1 MGDGCHILKKILF
14 SSLKKIR
21 EEYKSL
27 FNFSLDLIF
36 VHDLKGNFLDANDI
50 ALKTLGYTKEEILNL
65 SFKDLMN
72 KDQARMAFDMI
83 YQAVEK
89 GEQTK
94 LFKFKLK
101 TKEGNF
107 VYLKSSGIPL
117 KENGEVYA
125 VLCIAKDIT
134 EHKKVEQRLKESE
147 DKYQIMSENANDL
160 IFILNNKLKFEYIN
174 EPPLFKILG
183 YSINDIM
190 NTNLLKVI
198 HPDDLERFLR
208 EFNESFE
215 KIEGTVEVRV
225 KHKDGHYIWTESD
238 GNVFTDKDREQK
250 LLVILRDITK
260 RKEGEKKLRESEEKY
275 RLISE
280 NANDLISIL
289 NKNFKLEYLNE
300 KSILKASGFIKE
312 ELIGKSVLDFIHP
325 NDLKQSLKKFRE
337 VFKTGE
343 GVIDVRTRRKDGT
356 YRWFETRGSTFI
368 DNNGEV
374 KYLLV
379 SRDITERK
387 IVEQKLKKS
396 EEKYRLISENTFD
409 IIAILNDKFEL
420 EYMNKQPITRNAGY
434 TIGELIKKKK
444 VLDLIHPDDLGESLK
459 LLKKGEGLVEY
470 RTYRK
475 DGTYRWVEG
484 RLNTFLDANGEKKYL
499 IISRDINEKKIAK
512 QKLKESEESLTK
524 LNKDLE
530 KRIEE
535 RTKKLKESEEKHRLI
550 SENANDLITILN
562 QKFEHEYINEE
573 TYLKILGYSNDD
585 MLGKTRLDLIHP
597 DDIKQGMKA
606 LRNGF
611 KYGEGIAELRLK
623 HKDGHYIWIETKGK
637 TFIDS
642 NGETKALTI
651 SRDISERKKVEKKIA
666 NLAKF
671 PSENPNPVLRVSRED
686 VLYINK
692 AGQNLFKIIEGS
704 EIPKILKDDVGK
716 AFRSN
721 TTGELEVE
729 INNRVFSLVI
739 TPVKEANYANVYGR
753 DISERKKAE
762 QKLKESKE
770 KYRSILENIEEGYF
784 ELDLKG
790 NYTFVNE
797 YHSNFYG
804 VPKDEMIGKNYAD
817 FVDKKY
823 IKMLFEIFNQ
833 VYREEVPSA
842 RFEIEDIRYDG
853 EKLIYEGTCNIKLD
867 SNGKKIGFYSLT
879 RDITERKEAEKLIIE
894 ELNKLTELDRMRR
907 EFISRASHELKTP
920 LTSIYSTT
928 QLLLE
933 LYKDQLGENA
943 LELVEMI
950 EKGGYRLKGLVEKL
964 LDFSRIES
972 GRFQLNK
979 KMENA
984 TEIIRDCI
992 SNIAYLANKRNI
1004 ILNVDLPERF
1014 NIELDRVRFEQV
1026 VINLLSNAIKNTPPI
1041 GDIKIN
1047 LSKQNEFMVL
1057 SVKDSGVGLTR
1068 SEKRTIF
1075 KKFGKIERYG
1085 KGLDIISEGSGL
1097 GLFISKEIVENHG
1110 GKIFVESKGRNKGAN
1125 FIVKLPFK

>member
-1 MGDGCHILKKILF
+1 MSSTFYLYLGDECHILEEIL
-14 SSLKKIR
+14 SNSQMKIR

-27 FNFSLDLIF
+27 FDFSLDLIW

-50 ALKTLGYTKEEILNL
+50 ALKTLGYTREEISNL
-65 SFKDLMN
+65 SFKDLMD
-72 KDQARMAFDMI
+72 KDQAQIAFNII
-83 YQAVEK
+83 YQAVDNEK
-89 GEQTK
+89 QTK
-94 LFKFKLK
+94 FTELKLK
-101 TKEGNF
+101 TKEGNS

-134 EHKKVEQRLKESE
+134 EHKKVEQILKDSKE
-147 DKYQIMSENANDL
+147 KYRSLIEGLTHVGIGIVIISND
-160 IFILNNKLKFEYIN
+160 Y
-174 EPPLFKILG
+174 KILFQNQFLIEKYG
-183 YSINDIM
+183 DLTGKICYEKYMDLKKPCDFCPTVKAIIN
-190 NTNLLKVI
+190 NSV
-198 HPDDLERFLR
+198 
-208 EFNESFE
+208 
-215 KIEGTVEVRV
+215 
-225 KHKDGHYIWTESD
+225 
-238 GNVFTDKDREQK
+238 
-250 LLVILRDITK
+250 
-260 RKEGEKKLRESEEKY
+260 ESEEITTPDEKTY
-275 RLISE
+275 ELIS
-280 NANDLISIL
+280 SP
-289 NKNFKLEYLNE
+289 F
-300 KSILKASGFIKE
+300 
-312 ELIGKSVLDFIHP
+312 P
-325 NDLKQSLKKFRE
+325 NP
-337 VFKTGE
+337 
-343 GVIDVRTRRKDGT
+343 DGT
-356 YRWFETRGSTFI
+356 I
-368 DNNGEV
+368 DKVAEV
-374 KYLLV
+374 IL
-379 SRDITERK
+379 DITERK
-387 IVEQKLKKS
+387 KS
-396 EEKYRLISENTFD
+396 E
-409 IIAILNDKFEL
+409 
-420 EYMNKQPITRNAGY
+420 Q
-434 TIGELIKKKK
+434 
-444 VLDLIHPDDLGESLK
+444 
-459 LLKKGEGLVEY
+459 
-470 RTYRK
+470 
-475 DGTYRWVEG
+475 
-484 RLNTFLDANGEKKYL
+484 
-499 IISRDINEKKIAK
+499 
-512 QKLKESEESLTK
+512 
-524 LNKDLE
+524 
-530 KRIEE
+530 
-535 RTKKLKESEEKHRLI
+535 KLKESEEKHRLI

-597 DDIKQGMKA
+597 DDLKQSMKA

-651 SRDISERKKVEKKIA
+651 SRDISERKNVEKKIV

-704 EIPKILKDDVGK
+704 EIPKKLKDDVGK

-729 INNRVFSLVI
+729 INNRVFSLII

-753 DISERKKAE
+753 DISECKKAE
-762 QKLKESKE
+762 QKLKESEE

-804 VPKDEMIGKNYAD
+804 VPKDEIIGKNYME

-823 IKMLFEIFNQ
+823 KKILFEIFNK
-833 VYREEVPSA
+833 VYRREVPSA
-842 RFEIEDIRYDG
+842 RFEIEAIRYDG
-853 EKLIYEGTCNIKLD
+853 EKRIYEGTCNIKLD

-992 SNIAYLANKRNI
+992 SNMAYLANKRNI
-1004 ILNVDLPERF
+1004 ILNVDLPETF
-1014 NIELDRVRFEQV
+1014 NIELDKVRFEEV

-1041 GDIKIN
+1041 GDIQIS
-1047 LSKQNEFMVL
+1047 LSKQNGFMVL

-1068 SEKRTIF
+1068 SERGKIF

-1085 KGLDIISEGSGL
+1085 KGLDIIPEGVGL
-1097 GLFISKEIVENHG
+1097 RLFISKEIVENHG